1 VGVGIDR
8 DVEAAEGVPDTELP
22 SSLLARQVEA
32 NGPRVD
38 EVVVATL
45 HDVELE

>member
-1 VGVGIDR
+1 VGFWIDR
-8 DVEAAEGVPDTELP
+8 EAEAAERVPDTDLP
-22 SSLLARQVEA
+22 SSRLAREVEA

-45 HDVELE
+45 HDVELD